1 VIVRP
6 SNRQSKDPGV
16 STEQGP
22 TGIERVGKVGLV
34 PARFG
39 EGMVGGAEIV
49 LAEMAKLLT
58 DRGWDT
64 EILTTCALDHFRW
77 DNVLPAGESVE
88 QGLHVRRFPAVFEE
102 DPERGVLNHA
112 VATGE
117 PMSLRAQQRW
127 INANM
132 RSPELYHHLL
142 DRGEE
147 YRALIYGPYV
157 FWPAYAGSQLLPE
170 RSLLWT
176 CLHDEPAAYLDVFQ
190 PVFSG
195 IAGLFFQT
203 EPEHALAHRIA
214 PRLASHQVVGC
225 GVEVPDHYDPEGFR
239 ERYGLPERFVLYA
252 GRREGA
258 KGWEEMLAAFG
269 RAVEGGLPLSLVTF
283 GSGEVN
289 PPPALAGRVI
299 DLGFLPNDERDNA
312 FAAAAAYIQSSR
324 YEAFSRTVMEA
335 WLAGTPVIANG
346 AGEVVR
352 WHCERS
358 GAGLVY
364 DGEAEFAECL
374 RFVAEAPDLAR
385 KLAEG
390 GRDYVLENY
399 TWDKV
404 LDGVEEGLT
413 TWTKP

>member
-1 VIVRP
+1 V
-6 SNRQSKDPGV
+6 SN
-16 STEQGP
+16 EQGQ
-22 TGIERVGKVGLV
+22 TGVERGGRIGLV

-49 LAEMAKLLT
+49 LAEMAKRLT
-58 DRGWDT
+58 ARGWDT
-64 EILTTCALDHFRW
+64 EILTTCALDHFNW

-88 QGLHVRRFPAVFEE
+88 QGLHVRRFPAVFDD
-102 DPERGVLNHA
+102 DPERGRLNHA

-117 PMSLRAQQRW
+117 PLGLRDQQRW
-127 INANM
+127 MNANM

-157 FWPAYAGSQLLPE
+157 FWPAYAGSQLLPQ

-176 CLHDEPAAYLDVFQ
+176 CLHDEPAAYLEVFQ

-203 EPEHALAHRIA
+203 EPEHALAHRVA
-214 PRLASHQVVGC
+214 PRLAPHDVVGC
-225 GVEVPDHYDPEGFR
+225 GVEVPDAYDPEGFR
-239 ERYGLPERFVLYA
+239 ERYGLPERFLLYA

-258 KGWEEMLAAFG
+258 KGWEDMLAAFG
-269 RAVEGGLPLSLVTF
+269 RAVEAGSPLSLVTF

-289 PPPALAGRVI
+289 PPAAVAARVI
-299 DLGFLPNDERDNA
+299 DLGFLPDAERDNA
-312 FAAAAAYIQSSR
+312 FAAAEAYIQSSR

-346 AGEVVR
+346 GSEVVR

-364 DGEAEFAECL
+364 DDEAEFTECL

-390 GRDYVLENY
+390 GRDYVLEHY
-399 TWDKV
+399 TWDQV
-404 LDGVEEGLT
+404 LDGVEERLA
-413 TWTKP
+413 TWTTP

>member
-1 VIVRP
+1 MSTVAP
-6 SNRQSKDPGV
+6 SDR
-16 STEQGP
+16 
-22 TGIERVGKVGLV
+22 TGRIGLV

-49 LAEMAKLLT
+49 LAEMAKRLSA
-58 DRGWDT
+58 RGWET
-64 EILTTCALDHFRW
+64 EILTTTALDHFNW

-88 QGLHVRRFPAVFEE
+88 QGLQVRRFPAVFED
-102 DPERGVLNHA
+102 DPERGPLNHA
-112 VATGE
+112 VATGS
-117 PMSLRAQQRW
+117 PLGLAAQQRW
-127 INANM
+127 MNANM
-132 RSPELYHHLL
+132 RSPEMYHHLL
-142 DRGEE
+142 DHAED
-147 YRALIYGPYV
+147 YRALVYGPYV

-170 RSLLWT
+170 RSVLWT
-176 CLHDEPAAYLDVFQ
+176 CLHDEPAAYLEVFQ

-203 EPEHALAHRIA
+203 EPEHALAHRVA
-214 PRLASHQVVGC
+214 PRLAPHQVVGC
-225 GVEVPDHYDPEGFR
+225 GVEIPEGYDPEGFKQR
-239 ERYGLPERFVLYA
+239 HGLPDRFVLYA

-269 RAVEGGLPLSLVTF
+269 RAVEAGLPLSLVTF
-283 GSGEVN
+283 GSGDVN
-289 PPPALAGRVI
+289 PPPSLAGRVY
-299 DLGFLPNDERDNA
+299 DLGFLPDAERDSA
-312 FAAAAAYIQSSR
+312 FAAAEAYIQSSR

-335 WLAGTPVIANG
+335 WLAGTPVLANG
-346 AGEVVR
+346 GSDVVR

-364 DGEAEFAECL
+364 DDEAEFVECL

-399 TWDKV
+399 TWDRV

-413 TWTKP
+413 TWTTP